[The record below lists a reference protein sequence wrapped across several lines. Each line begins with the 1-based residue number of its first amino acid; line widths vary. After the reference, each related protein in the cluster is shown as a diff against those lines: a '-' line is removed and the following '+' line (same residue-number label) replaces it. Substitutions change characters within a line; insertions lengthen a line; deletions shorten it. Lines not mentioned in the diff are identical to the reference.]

1 MNVQTVVLVLRH
13 NTKVESDIDLAANEL
28 HALTDSSITRLHSES
43 EVSDAVNGL
52 SAVDEIEFAELSTVA
67 FLLENVPVEAVH
79 RIVNRSS
86 FIQELLVTA
95 GRQTLKELDEE
106 ITVPTVIANEF
117 GAEALIVPS
126 LYYLIES
133 ESVYRPTEDMPDRI
147 EGVGNLVLEPFT
159 GNSSAESRRVRTAIK
174 TTLSLTHDLHVYKA
188 KFFPR
193 MIRALLNIYAEDEDT
208 VFDPFA
214 GSGTALLEASLLGYN
229 ASGTDIDPISVR
241 ISDCKTR
248 LFRDFDA
255 ASQDLNRLLSETE
268 NTEVTDESSPAREE
282 FPEELREKI
291 RRQDERNDTDNE
303 SEVVD
308 DTTCLAQVIQHNDWE
323 TCLPEVLASDAVT
336 KKVRYRFVGVG
347 NGSYTINVLKQSIFD
362 RLRSKANRCLEISN
376 AFDSIEE
383 RVPWTLGET
392 EAVQGNAYDA
402 STWPVNGDNALIIT
416 SPPYLPASSGR
427 EHYAKSRSLSFH
439 VLNEDN
445 NQLPGFDT
453 EPDEQTHKD
462 AEKLEGFSE
471 SKALLD
477 YLQKNAGEGDPSRDA
492 MRYERKF
499 APTVEYLNEMRE
511 FFGESAEQLASGEK
525 LLLVVAYQHTFYS
538 HRNDSEVEHIV
549 DCTNL
554 YSELA
559 EPEGFEVV
567 DEVKI
572 QLQKAAGSNAKPR
585 SKDDYHEVA
594 LVLERE

>member
-1 MNVQTVVLVLRH
+1 MNAQTVVLVLRH
-13 NTKVESDIDLAANEL
+13 NTKVESDVDLAAKEL
-28 HALTDSSITRLHSES
+28 HALTDVPITRLNSAS
-43 EVSDAVNGL
+43 EVADAVNGL
-52 SAVDEIEFAELSTVA
+52 STVDEIEFADLTTVA
-67 FLLENVPVEAVH
+67 FLLEEVPAEAVH

-95 GRQTLKELDEE
+95 DRQTLKELNES
-106 ITVPTVIANEF
+106 ITVPTIIANEF
-117 GAEALIVPS
+117 GAEALVVPS
-126 LYYLIES
+126 LYYLIEC
-133 ESVYRPTEDMPDRI
+133 ESVYRPTGEVSDRI
-147 EGVGNLVLEPFT
+147 EGVGDLVLEPFT
-159 GNSSAESRRVRTAIK
+159 GNSSSESRRVRTAIK

-193 MIRALLNIYAEDEDT
+193 MVRALLNIYAEDEDT
-208 VFDPFA
+208 VFDPFV
-214 GSGTALLEASLLGYN
+214 GSGTALLESSLLGYD

-248 LFRDFDA
+248 PFRDFA
-255 ASQDLNRLLSETE
+255 ATGRDLDLLLSETE
-268 NTEVTDESSPAREE
+268 NTKVASEKAPSREG

-291 RRQDERNDTDNE
+291 RRQDERNDTENE

-308 DTTCLAQVIQHNDWE
+308 DATSLAQVIQHNDWE

-362 RLRSKANRCLEISN
+362 RLRSKANRCREIAN
-376 AFDSIEE
+376 TFDSIER
-383 RVPWTLGET
+383 RVSWTMGKT
-392 EAVQGNAYDA
+392 GATQGDANDA
-402 STWPVNGDNALIIT
+402 SSWPVNGGNFLILT

-427 EHYAKSRSLSFH
+427 EHYAKSRALSFH
-439 VLNEDN
+439 VLNEEN
-445 NQLPGFDT
+445 NKLPGFDT
-453 EPDEQTHKD
+453 EPDEQTHKN
-462 AEKLEGFSE
+462 AKQLEDFPE
-471 SKALLD
+471 SNALLD
-477 YLQKNAGEGDPSRDA
+477 YLQQNAGEGDPNRDA

-499 APTVEYLNEMRE
+499 APTVEYLNEMRD
-511 FFGESAEQLASGEK
+511 FFSASAEQLASGGK
-525 LLLVVAYQHTFYS
+525 LLLVVAYQHIFYS
-538 HRNDSEVEHIV
+538 NGEDREVEHVV

-559 EPEGFEVV
+559 ESKGFRIV
-567 DEVKI
+567 DEVKM